1 MDENINIGTGSNY
14 NIIWDKKYPLLKKIS
29 LLIEQNKLTNSV
41 IRKQDLQEVI
51 NPNFK
56 HCLARMDGT
65 ITDVSELIEFFTF
78 SDATIYHNRKM
89 HASIHQN
96 FKISK
101 SKESEF
107 MSYLESVYYALTIIT
122 KRQNG

>member
-1 MDENINIGTGSNY
+1 MVEKLHIGTGSNY
-14 NIIWDKKYPLLKKIS
+14 DIIWDKKFPLLKKIGH
-29 LLIEQNKLTNSV
+29 LIEQIKITNPV
-41 IRKQDLQEVI
+41 IRKQDLQDVI

-56 HCLARMDGT
+56 HCLARMDDS
-65 ITDVSELIEFFTF
+65 ITDVGELIEFFTF

-101 SKESEF
+101 AKESEF
-107 MSYLESVYYALTIIT
+107 MSYLEAVYDALTIIA

>member
-1 MDENINIGTGSNY
+1 M
-14 NIIWDKKYPLLKKIS
+14 LKKIS
-29 LLIEQNKLTNSV
+29 LLIEQNKLTNPV

-56 HCLARMDGT
+56 HCLARMDDT

-78 SDATIYHNRKM
+78 SDATIYHNRNM

-96 FKISK
+96 FKIPK

>member
-1 MDENINIGTGSNY
+1 MDENIHIGTGSNY

-29 LLIEQNKLTNSV
+29 LLIDQIKITNPIIHKLD
-41 IRKQDLQEVI
+41 IQDTI

-56 HCLARMDGT
+56 YCLARMDDS

-78 SDATIYHNRKM
+78 SDATIYHNRNM

-96 FKISK
+96 FKIPK

-107 MSYLESVYYALTIIT
+107 MSYLESVYFALSIIK
-122 KRQNG
+122 KRQNV

>member
-1 MDENINIGTGSNY
+1 MVEKLHIGTGTNY
-14 NIIWDKKYPLLKKIS
+14 DIIWDKKYPLLKKIS

-65 ITDVSELIEFFTF
+65 ITDVS
-78 SDATIYHNRKM
+78 
-89 HASIHQN
+89 
-96 FKISK
+96 
-101 SKESEF
+101 
-107 MSYLESVYYALTIIT
+107 
-122 KRQNG
+122 